1 MTRAV
6 MYWDRM
12 RLEVKGHAGGGEKG
26 KDIVCAAISM
36 LAEALVGVLDDASKR
51 GRTIY
56 ECKDGDGLIVVWADP
71 GLGNLNEIKSYFRM
85 CVKGLKMLQQE
96 YPNNVQIDEIGR

>member
-36 LAEALVGVLDDASKR
+36 LAEALVGVLDEAEKR
-51 GRTIY
+51 GRTSY
-56 ECKDGDGLIVVWADP
+56 GCKEGDGMIIVWADP
-71 GLGNLNEIKSYFRM
+71 GLGNLNEIKAYFRM
-85 CVKGLKMLQQE
+85 CATGLKMLKQE
-96 YPNNVQIDEIGR
+96 YPKNVDFSEVGR